1 MKKIIVSLLV
11 LSSMT
16 LSLHAYSNADRIEDM
31 RVMEIAMQK
40 IQKGIL
46 YNNKDMVL
54 QGVDKLKKSSRNVEV
69 DKKDDMDYSASF
81 AKKQAENIIR
91 YADKLKENI
100 EASQKHAAT
109 TNYSKVLNQCV
120 SCHNKIRK
128 WNQ

>member
-11 LSSMT
+11 LGSMT

-54 QGVDKLKKSSRNVEV
+54 QGVDKLKKASRNVEV
-69 DKKDDMDYSASF
+69 DKKEDMDYSASF

-91 YADKLKENI
+91 YADKLEASI
-100 EASQKHAAT
+100 EANQKHAAT
-109 TNYSKVLNQCV
+109 TNYTKILNQCV

-128 WNQ
+128 WK

>member
-11 LSSMT
+11 LGSMT

-54 QGVDKLKKSSRNVEV
+54 QGVDKLKKASHNVEV
-69 DKKDDMDYSASF
+69 DKKEDMDYSASF

-91 YADKLKENI
+91 YADKLEASI
-100 EASQKHAAT
+100 EANQKHAAT
-109 TNYSKVLNQCV
+109 TNYTKILNQCV

>member
-1 MKKIIVSLLV
+1 MKRIVVSLLV
-11 LSSMT
+11 LGSMA
-16 LSLHAYSNADRIEDM
+16 LNLHAYSNADRIEDM

-54 QGVDKLKKSSRNVEV
+54 QGVDKLKKASRNVEV
-69 DKKDDMDYSASF
+69 DKKEDMDYSASF

-91 YADKLKENI
+91 YADKLKVSI
-100 EASQKHAAT
+100 EAKQKHAAT
-109 TNYSKVLNQCV
+109 TNYTKVIKECV

>member
-11 LSSMT
+11 LGSMT

-54 QGVDKLKKSSRNVEV
+54 QGVDKLKKASRNVEV
-69 DKKDDMDYSASF
+69 DKKEDMDYSASF

-91 YADKLKENI
+91 YADKLKASI
-100 EASQKHAAT
+100 EANQKHAAT
-109 TNYSKVLNQCV
+109 TNYTKILNQCV